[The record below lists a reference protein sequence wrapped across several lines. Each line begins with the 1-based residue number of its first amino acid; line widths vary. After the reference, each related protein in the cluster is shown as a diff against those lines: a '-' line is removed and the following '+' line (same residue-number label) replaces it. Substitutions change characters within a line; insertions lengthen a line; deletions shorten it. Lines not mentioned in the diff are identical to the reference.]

1 MSYFIK
7 QKNSK
12 SDNNS
17 GKVYF
22 ESLNS
27 SQRTKLYIQN
37 EMQINCIK
45 KVLVERAEVPE
56 ILIDWLIKS
65 VEENVLLN
73 EHLEEISRQ

>member
-7 QKNSK
+7 QKSNKSNSD
-12 SDNNS
+12 SS
-17 GKVYF
+17 KVYF
-22 ESLNS
+22 KSLNS
-27 SQRTKLYIQN
+27 SQRKKLYIQN

-73 EHLEEISRQ
+73 DHLEEIS